1 MDEKVFRC
9 TRAAGGG
16 GRGFRKGRLFPKTKN
31 AAQCVL
37 PARGR
42 TIDVFFFPPN
52 SFVFKIISVCFD
64 RSCEGCCIF
73 YIHIVSK

>member
-1 MDEKVFRC
+1 MYQNSREGR
-9 TRAAGGG
+9 GGG
-16 GRGFRKGRLFPKTKN
+16 ERRFRKSRLFPKTKN

-37 PARGR
+37 PAR
-42 TIDVFFFPPN
+42 TIDVGFFFPPN
-52 SFVFKIISVCFD
+52 SFVLKIISVCFD